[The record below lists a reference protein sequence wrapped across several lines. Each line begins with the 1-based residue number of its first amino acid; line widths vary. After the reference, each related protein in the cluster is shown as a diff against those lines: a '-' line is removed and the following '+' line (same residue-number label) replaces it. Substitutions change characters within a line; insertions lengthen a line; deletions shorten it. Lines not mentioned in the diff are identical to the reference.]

1 MNTALSEILEKHAQ
15 VLEENNR
22 LLERMIEAMK
32 FRQREWYTPD
42 EVKECLGFPPTP
54 SGKSNTNQSA
64 KLKWLR
70 DKGYLYSYIPG
81 RPIMYS
87 AENVREV
94 ADKLRKGKIYIP
106 SKFY

>member
-1 MNTALSEILEKHAQ
+1 MNTPLSEILEKHAQ
-15 VLEENNR
+15 ALEENNR

-32 FRQREWYTPD
+32 FQQREWYTPD
-42 EVKECLGFPPTP
+42 EVKECLGFPRTEKGN
-54 SGKSNTNQSA
+54 SNQSA

-70 DKGYLYSYIPG
+70 DKGYLSSYIPG
-81 RPIMYS
+81 RPIMYN

-94 ADKLRKGKIYIP
+94 ANKLRKGKIYIP